1 VDSKPRSYVQTTRKT
16 FVQTIEPAEDAL
28 SMEEA
33 VKLFCTVFKHVG
45 ALKVVDKL
53 AVNSLTHELTSAE
66 VTTVF
71 PLCCSFSVDFPTG
84 ILLIY

>member
-1 VDSKPRSYVQTTRKT
+1 MFKQPVKLLFKQSRR
-16 FVQTIEPAEDAL
+16 ARGAL

-33 VKLFCTVFKHVG
+33 VKLFCAVFKHVG

-66 VTTVF
+66 VVTIFRRTN
-71 PLCCSFSVDFPTG
+71 CYA
-84 ILLIY
+84 INK

>member
-1 VDSKPRSYVQTTRKT
+1 
-16 FVQTIEPAEDAL
+16 
-28 SMEEA
+28 MEEA

-53 AVNSLTHELTSAE
+53 AVNSLTHELKAAE

-71 PLCCSFSVDFPTG
+71 RRRNKRSGGASGT
-84 ILLIY
+84 